1 MRNQNKHVYLMVV
14 CLKILQ
20 FHISN
25 LTLKPLTHCVNEE
38 YCGCH
43 GNQAIAIA
51 HKRRHNFEKKVILNI
66 SFHFSSPEPKAH
78 W

>member
-1 MRNQNKHVYLMVV
+1 MVV

-51 HKRRHNFEKKVILNI
+51 HKRKHNFEKSHTKYKFPFL
-66 SFHFSSPEPKAH
+66 AH
-78 W
+78 LARRLIGELTG

>member
-1 MRNQNKHVYLMVV
+1 MSQTSIISQFK
-14 CLKILQ
+14 LK
-20 FHISN
+20 
-25 LTLKPLTHCVNEE
+25 TLIHCNWVNGE

-51 HKRRHNFEKKVILNI
+51 HKRSHNFEKNHAKYNFLI
-66 SFHFSSPEPKAH
+66 FSSPEPKAH